1 MTCDSES
8 MKKLTYDFEDFTN
21 NQQAMQEI
29 SDSGY
34 TSDFLGGQNHIELF
48 LKVAPNVSMK
58 NVTAYDQGITESF
71 QTAMA
76 DYFNGQVTKEQA
88 VDNFYT
94 SVIEKYPNL
103 KRPQ

>member
-1 MTCDSES
+1 
-8 MKKLTYDFEDFTN
+8 
-21 NQQAMQEI
+21 
-29 SDSGY
+29 
-34 TSDFLGGQNHIELF
+34 
-48 LKVAPNVSMK
+48 MK